1 MAKLTEW
8 SIFVRAFIISL
19 LAAAPTRVG
28 GASEEEQQAW
38 RSALEANT
46 ASGYHGFLSKYPS
59 SEYVRDAIDRLGRL
73 GAIDAPPKTRELGGA
88 GAAGGAAAG
97 SVY

>member
-19 LAAAPTRVG
+19 LATAPTRVG
-28 GASEEEQQAW
+28 GASDEEEQAW
-38 RSALEANT
+38 RLAMEANT
-46 ASGYHGFLSKYPS
+46 ARAYHSYLSRYPS
-59 SEYVRDAIDRLGRL
+59 GDYVRDAIGRLGRL
-73 GAIDAPPKTRELGGA
+73 GAIDAPPKTRDLGGA
-88 GAAGGAAAG
+88 GASVGAAAG